1 MKKPEEKVNKCAEM
15 DATAAEIRRLTKEL
29 ADNQRQLS
37 KAIRPKRPPSQRA
50 KGQAVRRQK
59 AH

>member
-1 MKKPEEKVNKCAEM
+1 MRQQPEKVNKWAEM

-29 ADNQRQLS
+29 ADNHRQIA

-50 KGQAVRRQK
+50 KGQAVKRQK